1 MFAWLPAA
9 LLGMAAWCA
18 EEVHTVPYVPSAA
31 SEGHAGVVRIESRS
45 GVSGQVRVVAV
56 DDAGQRMEAGRLTLD
71 AGAAIEFETGA
82 MESGDASTGLTGTGP
97 GQGDWRLE
105 LSTDLDIEARAYAR
119 SEGFAT
125 ALHDAALVTG
135 EVELPLFNPGGEA
148 RPRSVLR
155 LANARGEPAA
165 VSVRGV
171 DDAGRAG
178 GPVTAELGPWEARG
192 YAASELESGSAAGLT
207 GSLGDGDGKWR
218 LTLSADRGSAYATN
232 LLLDGSVLSSVPG
245 SMSRGSGGLHRV
257 PLFPPASD
265 GAGRRGVVR
274 VVNRSA
280 ASAEVSIEAFDATDR
295 AYEELRLALKAES
308 SAEFDATDLEQ
319 GNAEKGLTGS
329 TGPGE
334 GDWWLELTSESDIE
348 VLSYVDTASGPLS
361 ALRGTSGVET
371 DTGMRYE
378 ALLWGESGEVRL
390 LNAGGAPAEVRLSG
404 VDDAGSSGGAVELT
418 LAPWSARTL
427 TATALAEGEAGMLGA
442 LGAGSGSWRLRL
454 EADREIDVLSLVR
467 GSGGMLS
474 DVSRRGRPA
483 GAPPRTEVIDATAR
497 GRPDLWVAASA
508 SEAEL
513 SPGEAFELTATVGN
527 RGGSGAPPTTLRYY
541 RSADA
546 TITAGDAE
554 AGADAV
560 AELGAGATSAGSLT
574 LNAPSS
580 AGAYYYGACA
590 DAVPEETKTSNNCSA
605 AVAVKVTE
613 PPRRPDLAVAATP
626 SDAELEPGESFALS
640 ATVRNRGGAQA
651 QATTLRYY
659 RSADASITAADAEVG
674 TDAVDALS
682 ASGTSA
688 ESITL
693 TAPSTAGI
701 YYYGACV
708 EPVDGESDTTNNC
721 SPSIR
726 VDVVDPGVPD
736 LEVGMPL
743 VDDASPEAGGLF
755 TLSATVTNAGDGVA
769 RSTTLRYYRSADAT
783 IARSDTEVG
792 TDAVNALAASGT
804 SAESIRLTAPSTAGI
819 YYYGACVEPVDGE
832 SDTTNNCSP
841 SIRVDVVDPGVPD
854 LEVGMPLVDDASPE
868 AGGLF
873 TLSATVT
880 NAGDGVARSTTLRY
894 YRSADATIARSDTEV
909 GTDAVNA
916 LAASGTSAESI
927 RLTAPSTAGIYYYG
941 ACVEPVDGES
951 DTTNNCSPSIRV
963 DVVEPGVP
971 DLEVGMPLVDDASP
985 EAGGL
990 FTLSATV
997 TNAGDGVAR
1006 STTLRYYRSA
1016 DATIATSDT
1025 EVGTDAV
1032 NALAASGT
1040 SAESIRLTA
1049 PSTAG
1054 IYYYGACVEPVDGE
1068 SDTTNNCSPSIRV
1081 DVVEPGVP
1089 DLEVG
1094 MPLVDDASPE
1104 AGGLFTLSATVTNAG
1119 DGVARSTT
1127 LRYYRSADAT
1137 IATSDT
1143 EVGTDA
1149 VNALAASGTSAE
1161 SIRLTAPS
1169 TAGIYYYGA
1178 CVEPVDGESDTTNNC
1193 SPSIRVDVVEPGV
1206 PDLEVG
1212 MPLVDDA
1219 SPEAGGLFTLSA
1231 TVTNAGDGVARS
1243 TTLRYYRSADAT
1255 IATSDTEVGTD
1266 AVNALAASGTS
1277 AESIR
1282 LTAPSTAGIYYYG
1295 ACVEPVDGESDT
1307 TNNCSPSIRVD
1318 VVEPGVPD
1326 LEVGMP
1332 LVDDASPEAGG
1343 LFTLSATVTNAGDG
1357 VARSTTLRYYRS
1369 ADATIATSDTEVG
1382 TDAVNALAASGRSA
1396 ESIGLT
1402 APSTAGA
1409 YYYGMCVDA
1418 VPDESD
1424 TTNNC
1429 SVAVAVTVRERP
1441 PDLTV
1446 TTTLSES
1453 GLPPGD
1459 PFTLMAEVRNVG
1471 GADAAATT
1479 VRYYRSTDG
1488 MIGPSDTELGAA
1500 GVPALAAGNAEAG
1513 SLELTAPA
1521 SNGTYHYGACVDAV
1535 PEETNTANNCSA
1547 VSLTVGRPDLAAT
1560 ISGIGIR
1567 PDGGM
1572 AVFVTVSNVGTA
1584 PAGQTQLRLYGS
1596 ADATRSQ
1603 GDFQAPRQP
1612 VVAPLEPGAERCYWW
1627 GSFLPPNR
1635 RDHWYADVGVVR
1647 HETSTDNNESA
1658 VVEAPHEC
1666 PTCRHRRCIDF

>member
-1 MFAWLPAA
+1 M
-9 LLGMAAWCA
+9 
-18 EEVHTVPYVPSAA
+18 
-31 SEGHAGVVRIESRS
+31 
-45 GVSGQVRVVAV
+45 
-56 DDAGQRMEAGRLTLD
+56 
-71 AGAAIEFETGA
+71 
-82 MESGDASTGLTGTGP
+82 
-97 GQGDWRLE
+97 
-105 LSTDLDIEARAYAR
+105 
-119 SEGFAT
+119 
-125 ALHDAALVTG
+125 
-135 EVELPLFNPGGEA
+135 
-148 RPRSVLR
+148 
-155 LANARGEPAA
+155 
-165 VSVRGV
+165 
-171 DDAGRAG
+171 
-178 GPVTAELGPWEARG
+178 
-192 YAASELESGSAAGLT
+192 
-207 GSLGDGDGKWR
+207 
-218 LTLSADRGSAYATN
+218 
-232 LLLDGSVLSSVPG
+232 
-245 SMSRGSGGLHRV
+245 
-257 PLFPPASD
+257 PLFPSASD
-265 GAGRRGVVR
+265 GEGRRGLVR

-280 ASAEVSIEAFDATDR
+280 DSAEVSIDAFDATDR
-295 AYEELRLALKAES
+295 AYEELRLALEAES
-308 SAEFDATDLEQ
+308 SGQFDSSDLEQ
-319 GNAEKGLTGS
+319 GNAAKGLTGS

-334 GDWWLELTSESDIE
+334 GDWWLELSSASDIE

-361 ALRGTSGVET
+361 ALRGTAGVET
-371 DTGMRYE
+371 ESGMRYE

-404 VDDAGSSGGAVELT
+404 TDDAGSSGGAVELT

-527 RGGSGAPPTTLRYY
+527 RGGDASATTLRYH

-546 TITAGDAE
+546 SIAAGDAE
-554 AGADAV
+554 LGTDAV
-560 AELGAGATSAGSLT
+560 AELAAGATSAGSLT
-574 LNAPSS
+574 LNAPTAAGTHYYGACADAVAEETNTANNCSTGVAVTVREPPAQPDLEVRASLS
-580 AGAYYYGACA
+580 AGAVRPGEAFELLATVRNRGGAQAQATTLRYHRSADASITAGDAEAGTDAVAELAAGATSAESLTVNAPTAAGTYYYGACA
-590 DAVPEETKTSNNCSA
+590 DAVAEETKTSNNCSA
-605 AVAVKVTE
+605 AVLVKVTE

-626 SDAELEPGESFALS
+626 SDAALDPGESFSLS
-640 ATVRNRGGAQA
+640 ATVRNVGDSASA
-651 QATTLRYY
+651 ATFLRYY
-659 RSADASITAADAEVG
+659 RSTDATISGADTEVG
-674 TDAVDALS
+674 RDAVDALS

-688 ESITL
+688 ESIT
-693 TAPSTAGI
+693 
-701 YYYGACV
+701 
-708 EPVDGESDTTNNC
+708 
-721 SPSIR
+721 
-726 VDVVDPGVPD
+726 
-736 LEVGMPL
+736 
-743 VDDASPEAGGLF
+743 
-755 TLSATVTNAGDGVA
+755 
-769 RSTTLRYYRSADAT
+769 
-783 IARSDTEVG
+783 
-792 TDAVNALAASGT
+792 
-804 SAESIRLTAPSTAGI
+804 
-819 YYYGACVEPVDGE
+819 
-832 SDTTNNCSP
+832 
-841 SIRVDVVDPGVPD
+841 
-854 LEVGMPLVDDASPE
+854 
-868 AGGLF
+868 
-873 TLSATVT
+873 
-880 NAGDGVARSTTLRY
+880 
-894 YRSADATIARSDTEV
+894 
-909 GTDAVNA
+909 
-916 LAASGTSAESI
+916 
-927 RLTAPSTAGIYYYG
+927 LTAPSTAGIYYYG

-985 EAGGL
+985 EAGGS

-1006 STTLRYYRSA
+1006 STTVRYYRSA
-1016 DATIATSDT
+1016 DATIARSDT

-1040 SAESIRLTA
+1040 SAESITLTA

-1104 AGGLFTLSATVTNAG
+1104 AGGSFTLSATVTNAG

-1127 LRYYRSADAT
+1127 VRYYRSADAT
-1137 IATSDT
+1137 IARSDT

-1161 SIRLTAPS
+1161 SITLTAPS

-1219 SPEAGGLFTLSA
+1219 SPEAGGSFTLSA

-1243 TTLRYYRSADAT
+1243 TTARYYRSADAT
-1255 IATSDTEVGTD
+1255 ITTSD
-1266 AVNALAASGTS
+1266 A
-1277 AESIR
+1277 
-1282 LTAPSTAGIYYYG
+1282 
-1295 ACVEPVDGESDT
+1295 
-1307 TNNCSPSIRVD
+1307 
-1318 VVEPGVPD
+1318 
-1326 LEVGMP
+1326 
-1332 LVDDASPEAGG
+1332 EAG
-1343 LFTLSATVTNAGDG
+1343 TNM
-1357 VARSTTLRYYRS
+1357 V
-1369 ADATIATSDTEVG
+1369 E
-1382 TDAVNALAASGRSA
+1382 ALAASGRSA
-1396 ESIGLT
+1396 ESIKLA

-1446 TTTLSES
+1446 TMTLSES

-1459 PFTLMAEVRNVG
+1459 PFTLTAEVRNVG

-1521 SNGTYHYGACVDAV
+1521 SNGTYHYGACVEPVAD
-1535 PEETNTANNCSA
+1535 ESDTTNNCSA

-1567 PDGGM
+1567 YDGGM
-1572 AVFVTVSNVGTA
+1572 EVLVTVSNVGTV
-1584 PAGQTQLRLYGS
+1584 PAGQTQLTLYGS
-1596 ADATRSQ
+1596 ADATRSR

-1612 VVAPLEPGAERCYWW
+1612 VVAPLEPGAERCYSW
-1627 GSFLPPNR
+1627 GNFLYPNR